1 MTFLTSQERMLVWFL
16 MASII
21 VGLIIKYVRSDFTD
35 DRFSK
40 VTESEKIKFKERT
53 DQVDA
58 QKPEK
63 SLDSNPAGTGLEKDA
78 NLGAEI
84 ININTAGK
92 QELMKLPKIG
102 PVTAER
108 IMRYR
113 EDYGSFVELDDLMK
127 VKGIGPKLLERLKN
141 RITF

>member
-1 MTFLTSQERMLVWFL
+1 M
-16 MASII
+16 
-21 VGLIIKYVRSDFTD
+21 
-35 DRFSK
+35 
-40 VTESEKIKFKERT
+40 
-53 DQVDA
+53 
-58 QKPEK
+58 
-63 SLDSNPAGTGLEKDA
+63 DSNPAGTGLEKDA
-78 NLGAEI
+78 NLGTEI
-84 ININTAGK
+84 ININTAGN

>member
-1 MTFLTSQERMLVWFL
+1 M
-16 MASII
+16 
-21 VGLIIKYVRSDFTD
+21 
-35 DRFSK
+35 
-40 VTESEKIKFKERT
+40 
-53 DQVDA
+53 
-58 QKPEK
+58 
-63 SLDSNPAGTGLEKDA
+63 DSNPAGTGLEKDA

-84 ININTAGK
+84 ININTAGN

>member
-1 MTFLTSQERMLVWFL
+1 M
-16 MASII
+16 
-21 VGLIIKYVRSDFTD
+21 
-35 DRFSK
+35 
-40 VTESEKIKFKERT
+40 
-53 DQVDA
+53 
-58 QKPEK
+58 
-63 SLDSNPAGTGLEKDA
+63 DSNPAGTGLEKDA
-78 NLGAEI
+78 NLGTEI
-84 ININTAGK
+84 ININTAGN

-102 PVTAER
+102 PVTGER